1 VCRTNN
7 LSRIEFEAANE
18 LRTITRTSV
27 ARQNI
32 MKLPALLMRTTR
44 KALLAP
50 GEALLLLR
58 MAAWVSVLS
67 LAVEVWPLP
76 RALRLVSTKTRGRTN
91 VPESETQSRLAYAI
105 DQLLKT
111 ELWVLKPICW
121 KRAAVLHRYLALS
134 GIATRVLFGVRRGED
149 GAISGHA
156 WLESSNGPVEETTTL
171 DYAVTYTFPSNTTPA
186 VDLSLLTER

>member
-1 VCRTNN
+1 M
-7 LSRIEFEAANE
+7 
-18 LRTITRTSV
+18 

-32 MKLPALLMRTTR
+32 MNLPALLMRTTR
-44 KALLAP
+44 KAFVAP
-50 GEALLLLR
+50 GEALLLFR

-76 RALRLVSTKTRGRTN
+76 RALRLVSTKTRRASN
-91 VPESETQSRLAYAI
+91 SPESETQTRLAYAI

-111 ELWVLKPICW
+111 DLWVFKPICW

-134 GIATRVLFGVRRGED
+134 GITSQVLFGVRRADD
-149 GAISGHA
+149 GSISGHA
-156 WLESSNGPVEETTTL
+156 WVESNNGPVEETAVP
-171 DYAVTYTFPSNTTPA
+171 DYAVTYVFPSNSTQA

>member
-1 VCRTNN
+1 M
-7 LSRIEFEAANE
+7 
-18 LRTITRTSV
+18 

-44 KALLAP
+44 KAFVAP
-50 GEALLLLR
+50 GEALLLFR

-76 RALRLVSTKTRGRTN
+76 RALRLVSTKTRRPRS

-111 ELWVLKPICW
+111 DRWFLKPICW

-134 GIATRVLFGVRRGED
+134 GITTQVLFGVRRGAD

-156 WLESSNGPVEETTTL
+156 WLESSNGPVEETTVL
-171 DYAVTYTFPSNTTPA
+171 DYAVTYVFPSNSTQA
-186 VDLSLLTER
+186 VDLGLLSER